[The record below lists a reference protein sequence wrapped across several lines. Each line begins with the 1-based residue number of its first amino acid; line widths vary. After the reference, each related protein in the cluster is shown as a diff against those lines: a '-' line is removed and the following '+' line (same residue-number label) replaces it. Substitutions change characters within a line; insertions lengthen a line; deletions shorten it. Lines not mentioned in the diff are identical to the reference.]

1 MPAGM
6 RFSRWLAL
14 PEKMILTRRI
24 SVPTPTP
31 QQSCHDRRITASSR
45 MGKLRQGK
53 GRQLVV
59 GSFRALQRGP
69 FSESNYRQAFAKA

>member
-1 MPAGM
+1 MRGGM
-6 RFSRWLAL
+6 RFSRWWAL
-14 PEKMILTRRI
+14 PEKMISTRRI

-31 QQSCHDRRITASSR
+31 QQSCHDHRIIASRR

-59 GSFRALQRGP
+59 GSFQALQQGP
-69 FSESNYRQAFAKA
+69 SSENSYRQAFAKA